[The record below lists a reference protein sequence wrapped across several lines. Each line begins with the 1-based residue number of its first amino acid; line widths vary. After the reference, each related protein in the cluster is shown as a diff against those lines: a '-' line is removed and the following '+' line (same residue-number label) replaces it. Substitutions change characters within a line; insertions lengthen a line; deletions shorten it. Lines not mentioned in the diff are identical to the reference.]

1 MSYKQI
7 YLRYTSNQ
15 NYNHC
20 YKIKLKLVII
30 LLKLHNNQKYFNRL
44 QAGCPTTIEIPTTD
58 PDGDRVRCRFSET
71 ADECGDVCQ
80 HFPFFTFIEV
90 CLS

>member
-1 MSYKQI
+1 MF
-7 YLRYTSNQ
+7 L
-15 NYNHC
+15 
-20 YKIKLKLVII
+20 
-30 LLKLHNNQKYFNRL
+30 YFNFKIIKKYYVCRL

-90 CLS
+90 CLF